1 MNSTFHSTP
10 AAVIAIDGPAASGK
24 STVGEALARRLGF
37 LYFDTGAMYR
47 AITQAAIGRQIPIDD
62 EVKITALAE
71 AIDIDILP
79 PTVEDGRQYTVQVA
93 GEDITW
99 EIRSPEV
106 VAHVSTVAAYPGVRR
121 AMVRQQRRIALTG
134 RVVMVGRDIGTVV
147 FPEAPLK
154 VFLTASAEERARRR
168 YVELLSRNEEAEYE
182 AILEGVR
189 RRDAIDSERAAS
201 PLRPADD
208 AILLDTG
215 PMRIEEVVD
224 AIADLAQRR
233 LPAESLPH
241 PNHEVIPL

>member
-1 MNSTFHSTP
+1 MTDPTLSPP
-10 AAVIAIDGPAASGK
+10 AAVIAIDGPVASGK
-24 STVGEALARRLGF
+24 STVGERLARRLGF

-47 AITQAAIGRQIPIDD
+47 AVTQAALARGLAISD
-62 EVKITALAE
+62 EAQVTALAN
-71 AIDIDILP
+71 AIAIHILP
-79 PTVEDGRQYTVQVA
+79 PTVDDGRQYTVQVE

-106 VAHVSTVAAYPGVRR
+106 VANVSTVAAYAGVRA

-154 VFLTASAEERARRR
+154 VYLTASAEERAHRRFL
-168 YVELLSRNEEAEYE
+168 EMAEREGAEGYE
-182 AILEGVR
+182 SVLAAVR
-189 RRDAIDSERAAS
+189 RRDAIDSGRAAS

-215 PMRIEEVVD
+215 PLSIEQVVD
-224 AIADLAQRR
+224 VIEALAGER
-233 LPAESLPH
+233 LPGVSTEAFWP
-241 PNHEVIPL
+241 